1 MHLLTLLKPQDLPSD
16 NHQQQFEPSADPWEG
31 QQRFNSVRNHND
43 TGLGLGSGPH
53 QGYYEN
59 TKTFLERHERAT
71 KVLKGNEDDDVAA
84 VAVRRHDSPHEGFDT
99 PPKAPTPRRTHARTV
114 SAGSKRSIEEF
125 EADQDEY
132 VNEGVGSAQ
141 TVHLANSSN
150 LLDNLTPVKTDK
162 EVLSVTDNGQ
172 VGEKEKG
179 LRALMYFRRHLILP
193 QDIDA
198 LISRQCESGKPTSRL
213 VAKKH
218 LATATRWQGQ
228 ILKWVRAQVKS
239 IYDANAPDMLEWE
252 GAKRYDAYTQFFEQ
266 DPLGHAKKM
275 WGGGITSYVDFDAI
289 IEPPEGLSPDLRQL
303 LDRWA
308 RYLFHCWL
316 KAADASF
323 IFQVAKQHKPDHPEL
338 VEATTG
344 KEKLDEFIIWRTM
357 TLNEDM
363 DVPGIKDVPII
374 VRDRTM
380 HG

>member
-1 MHLLTLLKPQDLPSD
+1 
-16 NHQQQFEPSADPWEG
+16 
-31 QQRFNSVRNHND
+31 
-43 TGLGLGSGPH
+43 
-53 QGYYEN
+53 
-59 TKTFLERHERAT
+59 
-71 KVLKGNEDDDVAA
+71 
-84 VAVRRHDSPHEGFDT
+84 
-99 PPKAPTPRRTHARTV
+99 
-114 SAGSKRSIEEF
+114 
-125 EADQDEY
+125 
-132 VNEGVGSAQ
+132 
-141 TVHLANSSN
+141 
-150 LLDNLTPVKTDK
+150 
-162 EVLSVTDNGQ
+162 
-172 VGEKEKG
+172 
-179 LRALMYFRRHLILP
+179 MYFRRHLILP

-252 GAKRYDAYTQFFEQ
+252 GAKRYNAYTQFFEQ